1 VSHPG
6 VRFNALN
13 KPAKPSGRRQGLRST
28 VGFSRSTLPRFF
40 GSWPLMRRPA
50 DAAADFLALGS
61 CQCRLTIFVV
71 VVAVGFVVVVAAG
84 PRRCD
89 GVSSG
94 AFVTSMTGLRAIGS
108 RTYAISNLSALV
120 NVSCEKLS
128 PTVVCSVEA
137 LTFGGG
143 VGVPAPIATIAPRP
157 IKQRTASHTV
167 LITANPA
174 RSDYARIDYERRTES
189 GA

>member
-1 VSHPG
+1 MSHPG

-28 VGFSRSTLPRFF
+28 VGFSRSTFPRFF
-40 GSWPLMRRPA
+40 GCWPLMRR
-50 DAAADFLALGS
+50 AAADFLALGS

-71 VVAVGFVVVVAAG
+71 VAVGPG
-84 PRRCD
+84 GCD

-94 AFVTSMTGLRAIGS
+94 AFVTSITGFRAIGS
-108 RTYAISNLSALV
+108 RTCAISSLSALV

-128 PTVVCSVEA
+128 PTVVCSGEA
-137 LTFGGG
+137 LTSGGG
-143 VGVPAPIATIAPRP
+143 VGVPALIATIAPRP

-174 RSDYARIDYERRTES
+174 WSEYARIDYERRTES
-189 GA
+189 GT